1 VFGLAQWYYFTFGS
15 RNQAVYMESILR
27 DKGYRV
33 ELRPTPSK
41 LGKSCNTSLVALG
54 EPEEID
60 RIRDE
65 LLAHRM
71 LAKGIYKEIR
81 SGYFK
86 DYIKVY

>member
-1 VFGLAQWYYFTFGS
+1 
-15 RNQAVYMESILR
+15 MESILR

>member
-1 VFGLAQWYYFTFGS
+1 MAQWYYFTFGS

-71 LAKGIYKEIR
+71 LTKGIYKEIR